1 MADPPN
7 PDAAQRVERLEREVR
22 LLQKKLAR
30 SDANRQL
37 IEQAKDRF
45 DALSRGVIAELE
57 KAQEELRR
65 AKEVAEEATRMKSD
79 FLANMS
85 HEIRTPMNAIIGM
98 AHLALRTELD
108 ARQRDYV
115 TKIQLAG
122 QHLLGLIN
130 DILDFSKIESGHLT
144 VESVAFE
151 LENVLAS
158 VSDFVS
164 EKAAAKGLELLVDVD
179 ARVPNDLRGDPL
191 RLGQVLIN
199 YASNAVK
206 FTDEG
211 SLVVRVQ
218 LAEEDVS
225 SVLLRFEVEDT
236 GIGLTPDQI
245 DRLFQSFSQADYIDD
260 AQIWRHWSGARH
272 QQTAGAS
279 HGR

>member
-57 KAQEELRR
+57 KVQEELRR

-122 QHLLGLIN
+122 QHLLGVIN

-151 LENVLAS
+151 LEKVLAN
-158 VSDFVS
+158 VSDFIS
-164 EKAAAKGLELLVDVD
+164 EKAAAKGLELLMDVD

-211 SLVVRVQ
+211 SLVIRVR
-218 LAEEDVS
+218 LAEDGRTLGAPAFRSRGHRYRPHSRSDRTVVS
-225 SVLLRFEVEDT
+225 VVLAGGYV
-236 GIGLTPDQI
+236 
-245 DRLFQSFSQADYIDD
+245 DD
-260 AQIWRHWSGARH
+260 AQIRWHWSRAGH
-272 QQTAGAS
+272 QQTAGAA

>member
-7 PDAAQRVERLEREVR
+7 PGAAQRGERLEREVR

-45 DALSRGVIAELE
+45 DALSGGVIAELE
-57 KAQEELRR
+57 KVQEELRR

-108 ARQRDYV
+108 ARQRGYV

-122 QHLLGLIN
+122 QHLLGVIN

-151 LENVLAS
+151 LESVLAS
-158 VSDFVS
+158 VSDFIS
-164 EKAAAKGLELLVDVD
+164 EKAAAKGLELLLDVD

-206 FTDEG
+206 FTEEG
-211 SLVVRVQ
+211 SVVVRVQ
-218 LAEEDVS
+218 LAEED
-225 SVLLRFEVEDT
+225 
-236 GIGLTPDQI
+236 
-245 DRLFQSFSQADYIDD
+245 DRL
-260 AQIWRHWSGARH
+260 GAP
-272 QQTAGAS
+272 AF
-279 HGR
+279 